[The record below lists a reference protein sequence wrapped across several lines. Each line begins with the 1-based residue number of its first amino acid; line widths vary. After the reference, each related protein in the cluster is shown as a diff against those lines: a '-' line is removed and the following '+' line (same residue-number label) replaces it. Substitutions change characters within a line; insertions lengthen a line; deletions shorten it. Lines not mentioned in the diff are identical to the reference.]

1 MSLDTI
7 LVCLIYH
14 FKIDFST
21 NIIKKFKGFF
31 RLNDSMILCNLD
43 PPKQVFF
50 YFSIHKKT
58 KDSQQ
63 LNIEILSCCESLYLC
78 G

>member
-21 NIIKKFKGFF
+21 SIIKNFKGFF
-31 RLNDSMILCNLD
+31 RLNDSI
-43 PPKQVFF
+43 
-50 YFSIHKKT
+50 
-58 KDSQQ
+58 
-63 LNIEILSCCESLYLC
+63 
-78 G
+78 

>member
-21 NIIKKFKGFF
+21 RIIKNFKGFF
-31 RLNDSMILCNLD
+31 RLNDSM
-43 PPKQVFF
+43 
-50 YFSIHKKT
+50 
-58 KDSQQ
+58 
-63 LNIEILSCCESLYLC
+63 
-78 G
+78 

>member
-21 NIIKKFKGFF
+21 SIIKNFKGFF
-31 RLNDSMILCNLD
+31 RLNDSMITS
-43 PPKQVFF
+43 
-50 YFSIHKKT
+50 Y
-58 KDSQQ
+58 
-63 LNIEILSCCESLYLC
+63 
-78 G
+78 

>member
-21 NIIKKFKGFF
+21 SIIKMV
-31 RLNDSMILCNLD
+31 S
-43 PPKQVFF
+43 
-50 YFSIHKKT
+50 
-58 KDSQQ
+58 KDISASAR
-63 LNIEILSCCESLYLC
+63 E
-78 G
+78 